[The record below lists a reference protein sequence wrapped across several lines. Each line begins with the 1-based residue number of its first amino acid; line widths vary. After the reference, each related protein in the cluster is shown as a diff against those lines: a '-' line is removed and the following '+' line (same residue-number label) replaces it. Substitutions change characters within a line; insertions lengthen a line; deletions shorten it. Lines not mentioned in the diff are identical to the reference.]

1 MNVMR
6 LIAAG
11 WMLFLS
17 WLSLAQNSFAQE
29 WIEYINREDRF
40 QINFPGQPTVQSTT
54 YPTESGEQVPAR
66 VYTAK
71 EGPATYSLTVVNYK
85 SAEPNDYRG
94 AAIFATWQFYKRGG
108 EITFMA
114 YAQTDR
120 IQGIQ
125 LQITNRDRTRSYV
138 AIHPHEKLL
147 YIMEASA
154 PPGYPP
160 PSDFPQTIAIL
171 DEHGRAVRYDLD
183 GEGNRVRRIFADE
196 QYQEEFKHL
205 EGLNEVGPQRERAP

>member
-1 MNVMR
+1 MNLIR
-6 LIAAG
+6 LISAGLILFMAAP
-11 WMLFLS
+11 
-17 WLSLAQNSFAQE
+17 SFAQE

-40 QINFPGQPTVQSTT
+40 QINFPGQPSVQNIT

-85 SAEPNDYRG
+85 DAEPNDYRG
-94 AAIFATWQFYKRGG
+94 ATIFATWQFYKRGG
-108 EITFMA
+108 EITYMA

-125 LQITNRDRTRSYV
+125 LQITNKDGTRSYIAV
-138 AIHPHEKLL
+138 HPHERFL

-154 PPGYPP
+154 PPDYPP

-171 DEHGRAVRYDLD
+171 DEQGRAVRYDLD
-183 GEGNRVRRIFADE
+183 EEGNRVRRIFADE

-205 EGLNEVGPQRERAP
+205 EGLNEVGPQPTPAP

>member
-1 MNVMR
+1 MNVIR
-6 LIAAG
+6 LISAG
-11 WMLFLS
+11 FILFMS
-17 WLSLAQNSFAQE
+17 VPSFAQE
-29 WIEYINREDRF
+29 WIEYMNREDRF
-40 QINFPGQPTVQSTT
+40 QINFPGQPTVQNTS

-85 SAEPNDYRG
+85 SAETNDYRG
-94 AAIFATWQFYKRGG
+94 ATIFATWQFYKRGG
-108 EITFMA
+108 EITYMA

-125 LQITNRDRTRSYV
+125 LQITNKDATRSYIG
-138 AIHPHEKLL
+138 IHPHERFLF
-147 YIMEASA
+147 IMEASA
-154 PPGYPP
+154 PPDYPP

-171 DEHGRAVRYDLD
+171 DEQGRAVRYDLD
-183 GEGNRVRRIFADE
+183 EEGNRVRRIFADE

-205 EGLNEVGPQRERAP
+205 EGLNEVGPQPTPAP